1 MKRGFVLIST
11 LALIV
16 ILSFL
21 VLIISRTIYT
31 DTLRT
36 TFYAESMEKR
46 IQIINYES
54 LLVDLLIDNST
65 LNRNLLFAE
74 NEINLILKDKFDG
87 LSVSIEDYSTCFNLN
102 SLVKP
107 FQNIYIKNEVHG
119 ELFENFL
126 ELSQVEKIY
135 HNELINRLYDAIDTD
150 SLPETYGAED
160 LFYVSNEELSLS
172 PDDLFIHKS
181 QIKNLQTLNNNLF
194 QIYDNICALPENE
207 IKFNIN
213 SLSIDNAKVF
223 LSLFPDI
230 TLKEVE
236 LIILNR
242 PENGYVTLKNL
253 ADYTNID
260 SEKLNKSFI
269 IFKPEFI
276 KIKYMLQLENQ
287 MFNFISL
294 LKLQRNNFVVY
305 NTNMCGQ
312 SQAYNYNVCLHHRSR
327 KH

>member
-194 QIYDNICALPENE
+194 QIYDDICALPENE

-236 LIILNR
+236 SIILNR

-253 ADYTNID
+253 VDYTNID

-269 IFKPEFI
+269 IFKPEFL

-305 NTNMCGQ
+305 RTI
-312 SQAYNYNVCLHHRSR
+312 SV
-327 KH
+327 

>member
-107 FQNIYIKNEVHG
+107 FQNIYIKNEAHG

-194 QIYDNICALPENE
+194 QIYDDICALPENE

-253 ADYTNID
+253 VDYTNID

-276 KIKYMLQLENQ
+276 KIKYMIQLENQ

-305 NTNMCGQ
+305 RTI
-312 SQAYNYNVCLHHRSR
+312 SV
-327 KH
+327 

>member
-54 LLVDLLIDNST
+54 FLVDLLIDNST

-253 ADYTNID
+253 VDYTNID

-305 NTNMCGQ
+305 RTI
-312 SQAYNYNVCLHHRSR
+312 SV
-327 KH
+327 

>member
-1 MKRGFVLIST
+1 
-11 LALIV
+11 
-16 ILSFL
+16 
-21 VLIISRTIYT
+21 
-31 DTLRT
+31 
-36 TFYAESMEKR
+36 MEKR

-253 ADYTNID
+253 VDYTNID

-305 NTNMCGQ
+305 RTI
-312 SQAYNYNVCLHHRSR
+312 SV
-327 KH
+327 

>member
-21 VLIISRTIYT
+21 VMIISRTIYT

-236 LIILNR
+236 SIILNR

-253 ADYTNID
+253 VDYTNID

-305 NTNMCGQ
+305 RTI
-312 SQAYNYNVCLHHRSR
+312 SV
-327 KH
+327 

>member
-194 QIYDNICALPENE
+194 QIYDDICALPENE

-253 ADYTNID
+253 TDYTNID

-305 NTNMCGQ
+305 RTI
-312 SQAYNYNVCLHHRSR
+312 SV
-327 KH
+327 

>member
-21 VLIISRTIYT
+21 VLRISRTIYT

-194 QIYDNICALPENE
+194 QIYDDICALPENE

-305 NTNMCGQ
+305 RTI
-312 SQAYNYNVCLHHRSR
+312 SV
-327 KH
+327 

>member
-65 LNRNLLFAE
+65 LNRNILFAE

-107 FQNIYIKNEVHG
+107 FQNIYIKNEAHG

-194 QIYDNICALPENE
+194 QIYDDICALPENE

-253 ADYTNID
+253 VDYTNID

-305 NTNMCGQ
+305 RTI
-312 SQAYNYNVCLHHRSR
+312 SV
-327 KH
+327 

>member
-107 FQNIYIKNEVHG
+107 FQNIYIKNEAHG

-150 SLPETYGAED
+150 VLPETYGAED
-160 LFYVSNEELSLS
+160 LFYVSNEDLSLS

-194 QIYDNICALPENE
+194 QIYDDICALPENE

-253 ADYTNID
+253 VDYTNID

-305 NTNMCGQ
+305 RTI
-312 SQAYNYNVCLHHRSR
+312 SV
-327 KH
+327 

>member
-107 FQNIYIKNEVHG
+107 FQNIYIKNETHG

-194 QIYDNICALPENE
+194 QIYDDICALPENE

-253 ADYTNID
+253 VDYTNID

-305 NTNMCGQ
+305 RTI
-312 SQAYNYNVCLHHRSR
+312 SA
-327 KH
+327 

>member
-194 QIYDNICALPENE
+194 QIYDDICALPENE

-253 ADYTNID
+253 VDYTNID

-276 KIKYMLQLENQ
+276 KIKYMIQFENQ

-305 NTNMCGQ
+305 RTI
-312 SQAYNYNVCLHHRSR
+312 SV
-327 KH
+327 

>member
-194 QIYDNICALPENE
+194 QIYDDICALPENE

-253 ADYTNID
+253 IDYTNID

-305 NTNMCGQ
+305 RTI
-312 SQAYNYNVCLHHRSR
+312 SV
-327 KH
+327 

>member
-107 FQNIYIKNEVHG
+107 FQNIYIKNEAHG

-160 LFYVSNEELSLS
+160 LFYVSNGELSLS

-194 QIYDNICALPENE
+194 QIYDDICALPENE
-207 IKFNIN
+207 IKFNVN

-253 ADYTNID
+253 VDYTNID

-305 NTNMCGQ
+305 RTI
-312 SQAYNYNVCLHHRSR
+312 SV
-327 KH
+327 

>member
-194 QIYDNICALPENE
+194 QIYDDICALPENE

-253 ADYTNID
+253 VDYTNID

-294 LKLQRNNFVVY
+294 LKLQRKNFVIY
-305 NTNMCGQ
+305 RTI
-312 SQAYNYNVCLHHRSR
+312 SL
-327 KH
+327 

>member
-107 FQNIYIKNEVHG
+107 FQNIYIKNEAHG

-194 QIYDNICALPENE
+194 KIYDDICALPENE

-253 ADYTNID
+253 VDYTNID

-305 NTNMCGQ
+305 RTI
-312 SQAYNYNVCLHHRSR
+312 SV
-327 KH
+327 

>member
-107 FQNIYIKNEVHG
+107 FQNIYIKNEAHG

-194 QIYDNICALPENE
+194 QIYDDICALPENE

-253 ADYTNID
+253 VDYTNID

-305 NTNMCGQ
+305 RTI
-312 SQAYNYNVCLHHRSR
+312 SV
-327 KH
+327 

>member
-135 HNELINRLYDAIDTD
+135 HNELINRVYDAIDTD

-253 ADYTNID
+253 VDYTNID

-305 NTNMCGQ
+305 RTI
-312 SQAYNYNVCLHHRSR
+312 SV
-327 KH
+327 

>member
-160 LFYVSNEELSLS
+160 LFYVSNEELSLT

-194 QIYDNICALPENE
+194 QIYDDICALPENE

-253 ADYTNID
+253 VDYTNID

-305 NTNMCGQ
+305 RTI
-312 SQAYNYNVCLHHRSR
+312 SV
-327 KH
+327 

>member
-74 NEINLILKDKFDG
+74 KEINLILKDKFDG

-102 SLVKP
+102 SLAKP
-107 FQNIYIKNEVHG
+107 FQNIYIKNEEHG

-126 ELSQVEKIY
+126 ELSQVEKLY
-135 HNELINRLYDAIDTD
+135 HNELIDRLYDAIDSD

-160 LFYVSNEELSLS
+160 LFYVSNEDLSLS

-194 QIYDNICALPENE
+194 QIYDDICALPDNE

-253 ADYTNID
+253 VDYTNID

-294 LKLQRNNFVVY
+294 LKLQRKNFVIY
-305 NTNMCGQ
+305 RTI
-312 SQAYNYNVCLHHRSR
+312 SL
-327 KH
+327 

>member
-16 ILSFL
+16 ILSFV

-107 FQNIYIKNEVHG
+107 FQNIYIKNEAHG

-160 LFYVSNEELSLS
+160 LFYVSNGELSLS

-194 QIYDNICALPENE
+194 QIYDDICALPENE

-253 ADYTNID
+253 VDYTNID

-305 NTNMCGQ
+305 RTI
-312 SQAYNYNVCLHHRSR
+312 SV
-327 KH
+327 